1 MENSRSQWE
10 SFGSINNAQGKPQE
24 ISGIGILFF
33 FGRQREKNSLKM
45 SGMSLRAIQVNG
57 KRLHSRLNFSQLLNW
72 GWPCLSLFLC
82 SVQLLTNHNVGGK
95 QMNSSPV
102 FSCNRSRNIQSRIAI
117 LSQNYGS
124 RRKGISGQM
133 LAKYLYF
140 LVFNSLNLSVLLIS
154 CSFVTIFY
162 SFKFVSTFLDSTL

>member
-57 KRLHSRLNFSQLLNW
+57 KRLHSRLNFSQLLN
-72 GWPCLSLFLC
+72 
-82 SVQLLTNHNVGGK
+82 
-95 QMNSSPV
+95 
-102 FSCNRSRNIQSRIAI
+102 
-117 LSQNYGS
+117 
-124 RRKGISGQM
+124 
-133 LAKYLYF
+133 
-140 LVFNSLNLSVLLIS
+140 
-154 CSFVTIFY
+154 
-162 SFKFVSTFLDSTL
+162 